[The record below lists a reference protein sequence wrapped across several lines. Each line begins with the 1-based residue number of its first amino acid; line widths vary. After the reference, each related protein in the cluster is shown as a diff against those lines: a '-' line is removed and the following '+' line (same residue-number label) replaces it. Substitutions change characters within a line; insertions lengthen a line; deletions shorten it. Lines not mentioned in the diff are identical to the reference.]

1 MHTILV
7 FRTGV
12 QAAWSEKFAGISA
25 FAREAGWQLQ
35 TIDARLSKP
44 TFKDLIDFWSPRGIL
59 ADASGDAAQF
69 RNAPFAGIPTVYLN
83 PETDAQGARRLSVIS
98 DPEGIVRLAAH
109 ELLSRE
115 VKALVYV
122 DWFSPVSW
130 SESKRAVLRTVAR
143 LHKLPFHIIT
153 PCRNAAQDSV
163 RLMRQLSAE
172 LKNLP
177 QPSGV
182 FAVNDVVGAAVITAA
197 GKAGIRIPEDL
208 SVVSVDDDPEIC
220 ENCSPTLTSIRP
232 DFFRMGF
239 AAGRLLRQAIES
251 TDEQPSPL
259 TIPPLS
265 TVRRASSRTLADYDA
280 IVNKALE
287 LIRLKACEGLTPAD
301 AAALF
306 GASRRS
312 AELRFKAATGQT
324 IGDAILAIRL
334 KAACEYLANGTSS
347 VAAIANFCGWKSDLA
362 FRKVFKSR
370 FGISPR
376 QWKSNTEQT
385 DKQPRR
391 DATPAAP
398 PPEGTPRVR
407 GVPSR
412 DQPNL

>member
-7 FRTGV
+7 FRTGA

-44 TFKDLIDFWSPRGIL
+44 KFKDLIDFWSPQGIL

-83 PETDAQGARRLSVIS
+83 PETDAKGSRRLSVIS
-98 DPEGIVRLAAH
+98 DSDGIIRLAAR

-115 VKALVYV
+115 IKDLVYV

-130 SESKRAVLRTVAR
+130 SESKRDSIRKVAQ
-143 LHKLPFHIIT
+143 LHKLPFHIIV
-153 PCRNAAQDSV
+153 PCPEALQESV
-163 RLMRQLSAE
+163 VFMRQLTKE
-172 LKNLP
+172 LKKLP
-177 QPSGV
+177 HPCGV
-182 FAVNDVVGAAVITAA
+182 FAVNDVIGAAVITAA

-239 AAGRLLRQAIES
+239 AAARLLKQAIEQ
-251 TDEQPSPL
+251 TGEFPTIQ

-265 TVRRASSRTLADYDA
+265 TVRRASSRTQADYDA
-280 IVNKALE
+280 TVNKALE

-301 AAALF
+301 VSALF

-312 AELRFKAATGQT
+312 AEIRFKAATGRT
-324 IGDAILAIRL
+324 IGDAILTIRL
-334 KAACEYLANGTSS
+334 SAACEYLANGTSS

-362 FRKVFKSR
+362 FRKAFKSR
-370 FGISPR
+370 YGVAPLKWSPLAGSSR
-376 QWKSNTEQT
+376 V
-385 DKQPRR
+385 QP
-391 DATPAAP
+391 
-398 PPEGTPRVR
+398 
-407 GVPSR
+407 S
-412 DQPNL
+412 L